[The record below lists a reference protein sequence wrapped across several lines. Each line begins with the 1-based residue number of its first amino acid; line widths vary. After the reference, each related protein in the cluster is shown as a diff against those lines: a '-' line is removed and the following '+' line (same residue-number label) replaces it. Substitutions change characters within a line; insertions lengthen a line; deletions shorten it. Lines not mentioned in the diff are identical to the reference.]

1 MEFFD
6 LFSYWIVVWYVLYM
20 VGMIP
25 YNPKFALTVG
35 LLENVILLFTMIYY
49 KNKWVNIVLFCTVVF
64 FIKGVPLWTL
74 RHTSYT
80 KQQVLETF
88 VLFMVYASYLVLN
101 GKPVIS
107 ILKKNYQAVQQGTF
121 IGPMGVLLKKM
132 GTTPPRHAGLRLAL
146 PD

>member
-1 MEFFD
+1 MREYDMLYFSY

-35 LLENVILLFTMIYY
+35 LLENVVKVLAMIYY
-49 KNKWVNIVLFCTVVF
+49 KNRWSHIVLFCTVDF

-80 KQQVLETF
+80 KQQVLATV
-88 VLFMVYASYLVLN
+88 VLFVVYASYLAMN
-101 GKPVIS
+101 GKHVLS
-107 ILKKNYQAVQQGTF
+107 ILKETYVAVQQDRF
-121 IGPMGVLLKKM
+121 IGPMSMLLIFNFKV
-132 GTTPPRHAGLRLAL
+132 
-146 PD
+146 

>member
-1 MEFFD
+1 MLYFSY
-6 LFSYWIVVWYVLYM
+6 LFSYWIVAWYVLYM

-35 LLENVILLFTMIYY
+35 LLENVILLFTMMYY

-80 KQQVLETF
+80 KHQVLATL
-88 VLFMVYASYLVLN
+88 VLFMVYASYLAMN
-101 GKPVIS
+101 GQHVIS

-121 IGPMGVLLKKM
+121 IGPMSVLLKKM
-132 GTTPPRHAGLRLAL
+132 GDNAP
-146 PD
+146 

>member
-6 LFSYWIVVWYVLYM
+6 FFSYWIVVWYVLYM

-35 LLENVILLFTMIYY
+35 LLENVVKVLVMIYY
-49 KNKWVNIVLFCTVVF
+49 KNSWSHIVLFCTVVF

-80 KQQVLETF
+80 KQQVLATL
-88 VLFMVYASYLVLN
+88 VLFMVYASYLAMN
-101 GKPVIS
+101 GKHVVS
-107 ILKKNYQAVQQGTF
+107 ILKKTYVAVQYDRF

-132 GTTPPRHAGLRLAL
+132 GDAP
-146 PD
+146 

>member
-1 MEFFD
+1 MEVFD
-6 LFSYWIVVWYVLYM
+6 LFSYWMVVWYVLYM

-74 RHTSYT
+74 RHTVYT
-80 KQQVLETF
+80 KQQVLATL

-101 GKPVIS
+101 GKHVIS
-107 ILKKNYQAVQQGTF
+107 ILKKNYHAVQQGTF
-121 IGPMGVLLKKM
+121 IGPMSLLLKKM
-132 GTTPPRHAGLRLAL
+132 GQRP
-146 PD
+146 